1 MNSVRGTHWSVTLNM
16 KNISRERCEEQIE
29 AARQANWGVQGQIE
43 EGKEGTPHY
52 QLLVKTPQ
60 VRATALKRVFPTAHI
75 EKARNAKALE
85 LYVHKE
91 EGRLEEIKTI
101 ERKFVQFPEIRK
113 KFFQWVIEEGH
124 EDTNGHDRKL
134 ALWDEFISLSIRE
147 RIECDVIGVNPQ
159 YRSIIDRYWEAN
171 VYIAFDDRQRYID
184 RQTDRQ
190 TAEIN
195 VAEDVINGE
204 REQDEEEEF
213 TQGEYTSEDDED
225 NTISESQTTST
236 DTESINS
243 GASEKLYTPFQRNKV
258 SGNAGRKGTVQFNY
272 RKR

>member
-1 MNSVRGTHWSVTLNM
+1 MNSVRGTHWSITLNM
-16 KNISRERCEEQIE
+16 KNIPRERCEEQIE
-29 AARQANWGVQGQIE
+29 AAKQANWGVQGQIE

-60 VRATALKRVFPTAHI
+60 IRLAALKRVFPTAHI
-75 EKARNAKALE
+75 EKARNVQALE
-85 LYVHKE
+85 QYVHKE

-124 EDTNGHDRKL
+124 EDTSGHDRKL

-204 REQDEEEEF
+204 GEDEEQDAE
-213 TQGEYTSEDDED
+213 SICSDEDDED
-225 NTISESQTTST
+225 YTVSEGQTIST

-243 GASEKLYTPFQRNKV
+243 GASEKLYSPFQRNKV
-258 SGNAGRKGTVQFNY
+258 SWNASSKGSVQRNN
-272 RKR
+272 RQRR